1 MVVDKEEGGFSPSDQ
16 FGQPEHL
23 IAEVYRSVV
32 ALYLRLPACEH
43 VKSANKCFT
52 KKFKQM
58 HAPMASYSQ
67 SLVKGHSLA
76 THSPGSC
83 PLVNASEGQKK
94 F

>member
-58 HAPMASYSQ
+58 PRWLLILNRWSKDILLQ
-67 SLVKGHSLA
+67 LIVPVLV
-76 THSPGSC
+76 PW
-83 PLVNASEGQKK
+83 
-94 F
+94 